1 MANTEEL
8 KTRVSQPTKRT
19 VQALSSQYGI
29 TEAAWLRRL
38 VEGALQAA
46 NPTPTTEIAPTASRP
61 GRPVRVTIRVR
72 PDDHQLLEAR
82 AQTRNLAP
90 ATYVAYFLRA
100 HLRVLAPLP
109 SPELGGLKR
118 SVAEL
123 GAIGRSLNQVVRI
136 AHQSGRITGPA
147 HHELMAL
154 LKVCEGLR
162 DHVKAL
168 IKANL
173 ASWESG
179 YAVST
184 SR

>member
-1 MANTEEL
+1 MVNTEEL
-8 KTRVSQPTKRT
+8 KTHVSEPTKRT
-19 VQALSSQYGI
+19 VQALSNRQGL

-38 VEGALQAA
+38 VEGALQAV
-46 NPTPTTEIAPTASRP
+46 NPTPTAEDAQAASRS

-82 AQTRNLAP
+82 AQARNLAP
-90 ATYVAYFLRA
+90 ATYVAFFLRA
-100 HLRVLAPLP
+100 HLRALAPLP
-109 SPELGGLKR
+109 TPELGALKR

-123 GAIGRSLNQVVRI
+123 GAIGRNINQVARM
-136 AHQSGRITGPA
+136 AHQGGRVAGPG

-179 YAVST
+179 YAAST
-184 SR
+184 NR